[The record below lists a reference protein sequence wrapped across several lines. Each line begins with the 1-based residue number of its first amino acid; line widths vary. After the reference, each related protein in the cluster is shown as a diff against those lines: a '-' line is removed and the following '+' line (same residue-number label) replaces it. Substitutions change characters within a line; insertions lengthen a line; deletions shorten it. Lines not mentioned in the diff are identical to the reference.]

1 MSYRP
6 WLEGSALQQMAG
18 LPAEALSM
26 LVGALAQITDDPWD
40 RMLSMPLTKD
50 GLRRMAEL
58 GDHGFIEFLVDQNAG
73 MIRVYYLV
81 WTG

>member
-1 MSYRP
+1 VSYRP
-6 WLEGSALQQMAG
+6 WLEGSALRQMAG
-18 LPAEALSM
+18 LPDEALST
-26 LVGALAQITDDPWD
+26 LVLVLAQITDDPWD
-40 RMLSMPLTKD
+40 RMVSMPLTKD

-58 GDHGFIEFLVDQNAG
+58 GDHGFIEFLVDENAG